1 MSRDDAI
8 HAEQSLLGALIMD
21 NDALDRVAD
30 VKPEHFYNAE
40 HRHIFSEICKQA
52 GAGKTV
58 DPLTL
63 FEQLQGKIENCLP
76 YLNSL
81 VSSIGSSAGAA
92 RYADIVI
99 DKAIKRSIIAL
110 GGQMQ
115 EMGGSLEPSELLVD
129 RLATKVEELARKKT
143 KQDPMLLS
151 DMLGNYVDVIQDR
164 LDGKI
169 KPIATGF
176 KDLDERLCG
185 GLERGTLTIVAARPS
200 MGKTAFALA
209 LGRNVAENGSA
220 LFLSMEMARDQVND
234 RNIAALGRLPV
245 SWLRNPK
252 EKDAEQWGRL
262 SAAFARAKE
271 LDLYIDDQA
280 GLNML
285 EIRNKARMVK
295 RKAGLDMLIIDQLS
309 FITGGSI
316 EKQGWEVVGEYTR
329 GLLALAKELNISVV
343 LLCQLNRKLEE
354 RNDKRPIM
362 SDLALSGSIEQDAAN
377 ILFLYRDE
385 IYRPDSPDKGICEV
399 ITKKQRQGEPGMV
412 GLQYIGAETR
422 FEDMNRPWSPAAQ
435 QEKPRSRGFE

>member
-1 MSRDDAI
+1 MSNDAL
-8 HAEQSLLGALIMD
+8 HAEQSLLGALILN

-30 VKPEHFYNAE
+30 IRPEHFYSTE
-40 HRHIFSEICKQA
+40 HRAIFAEIVKQA
-52 GAGKTV
+52 ATGKTL

-63 FEQLQGKIENCLP
+63 YEQLQGKIDDCLP

-81 VSSIGSSAGAA
+81 ASSIGSSAGAV
-92 RYADIVI
+92 RYAEIVM
-99 DKAIKRSIIAL
+99 DKALKRSIVAL
-110 GGQMQ
+110 GG
-115 EMGGSLEPSELLVD
+115 EMKEMRDSKEPAEMLID
-129 RLATKVEELARKKT
+129 RVATKVDELARKKT

-209 LGRNVAENGSA
+209 LGRNVAQEGSA

-245 SWLRNPK
+245 SWLRNPR
-252 EKDAEQWGRL
+252 ERDEAQWNSL
-262 SAAFARAKE
+262 SGAFARAKE
-271 LDLYIDDQA
+271 LNMYIDDQT

-285 EIRNKARMVK
+285 EIRNKARIVK

-316 EKQGWEVVGEYTR
+316 EKQGWEAVGEYTR
-329 GLLALAKELNISVV
+329 GLLALGKELNIAVV

-354 RNDKRPIM
+354 RQDKRPIM

-399 ITKKQRQGEPGMV
+399 ITKKQRQGEPSIV

-422 FEDMNRPWSPAAQ
+422 FEDMSRPWSPV
-435 QEKPRSRGFE
+435 EKAPPRRLKGFD

>member
-1 MSRDDAI
+1 MSDNGL
-8 HAEQSLLGALIMD
+8 HAEQSLLGALILE

-30 VKPEHFYNAE
+30 IRPEHFYSAE
-40 HRHIFSEICKQA
+40 HRAIFAEIAKQA
-52 GAGKTV
+52 SVGKTV

-63 FEQLQGKIENCLP
+63 YEQLQGKIVDCLP

-81 VSSIGSSAGAA
+81 ASSVGSSASAV
-92 RYADIVI
+92 RYADIVM
-99 DKAIKRSIIAL
+99 DKALKRSIVAL
-110 GGQMQ
+110 GGEMQ
-115 EMGGSLEPSELLVD
+115 EMRGSKEPAEMLID
-129 RLATKVEELARKKT
+129 RVATKVEELARKKT
-143 KQDPMLLS
+143 KQDPILLY

-209 LGRNVAENGSA
+209 LGRNVAQEGSA

-252 EKDAEQWGRL
+252 ERDKEQWNSL
-262 SAAFARAKE
+262 SGAFARAKE
-271 LDLYIDDQA
+271 LNLYIDDQT

-295 RKAGLDMLIIDQLS
+295 RRAGLDILIIDQLS

-316 EKQGWEVVGEYTR
+316 EKQGWEIVGEYTR
-329 GLLALAKELNISVV
+329 GLLALGKELNIAVV

-354 RNDKRPIM
+354 RQDKRPIM

-399 ITKKQRQGEPGMV
+399 ITKKQRQGEPGTV

-422 FEDMNRPWSPAAQ
+422 FEDMGRLWSPAENAP
-435 QEKPRSRGFE
+435 PRRSKGFD